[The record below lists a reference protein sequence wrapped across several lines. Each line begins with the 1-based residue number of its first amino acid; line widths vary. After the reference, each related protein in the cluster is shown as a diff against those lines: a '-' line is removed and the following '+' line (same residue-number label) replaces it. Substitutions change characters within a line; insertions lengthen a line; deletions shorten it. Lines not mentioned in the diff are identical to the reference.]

1 MSHPHKARL
10 VLQALLRWATHTRAH
25 SWSFEHW
32 QGKTKLGDRKA
43 ASGTGPRV
51 KQWPWEQVWASS
63 PGQIAT
69 YQGARPSHGNEQ
81 DLRTGA
87 ELCYSILP
95 TASFWFL
102 ISSQWKCDSSPWY
115 KPNKG
120 FKGSAIKKIKWMS
133 HMLWGVNVWG
143 LNWS

>member
-10 VLQALLRWATHTRAH
+10 VLQALLRWATQTAH

-32 QGKTKLGDRKA
+32 QGKKKQGDRKA
-43 ASGTGPRV
+43 ASGPGPRV
-51 KQWPWEQVWASS
+51 KLWPWEHVWARS

-69 YQGARPSHGNEQ
+69 YQGARPSRGNEQ

-87 ELCYSILP
+87 ERCYSILS
-95 TASFWFL
+95 TVSFWVL
-102 ISSQWKCDSSPWY
+102 ISSQWKCYSNPWY

-120 FKGSAIKKIKWMS
+120 LKGSAIKKIKWTS
-133 HMLWGVNVWG
+133 HMQWGVNVWG
-143 LNWS
+143 LHWS